1 MGEGLNEEKRTNRKM
16 WDRKMWKPYFSVLHL
31 PVCRSQPG
39 KEIFVKKLVAISAAL
54 LAAALLT
61 FSTIAQQ
68 GPPPQGPG
76 GQGGPLRGQG
86 RGPGI
91 EALAMD
97 DHAGFES
104 IFDGKTL
111 KGWDGD
117 LSAWRVENETIIG
130 ESTAEKPL
138 KANTFLIWRGG
149 QPKDFELKL
158 EYRINSTNSGVQY
171 RSVELPEVG
180 KWVMKGYQADIDF
193 QNTYTGQLYEE
204 RGRGF
209 LAMRGQVT
217 RLQPGK
223 KQVIA
228 HLRSGDELKAL
239 VKVNDW
245 NQLHIIARGNV
256 LTHILNGHL
265 MAEAIDDDATGRAMG
280 GLIGFQMHVGP
291 PMKVEYR
298 NIWLKNL

>member
-1 MGEGLNEEKRTNRKM
+1 MLMKTLRTN
-16 WDRKMWKPYFSVLHL
+16 D
-31 PVCRSQPG
+31 
-39 KEIFVKKLVAISAAL
+39 KLTFVAICAAL
-54 LAAALLT
+54 LMLALPGLHQT
-61 FSTIAQQ
+61 TAQQ
-68 GPPPQGPG
+68 GPPQGPPPG
-76 GQGGPLRGQG
+76 GQGGPPRQGGGPGGQG

-117 LSAWRVENETIIG
+117 PQFWRAENETIIG
-130 ESTAEKPL
+130 ESTAEKPVKL
-138 KANTFLIWRGG
+138 NTFLIWRGG

-158 EYRINSTNSGVQY
+158 EFKMSSTNSGVQY

-193 QNTYTGQLYEE
+193 NNQFTGQLYEE

-209 LAMRGQVT
+209 LAMRGQMT
-217 RLQPGK
+217 QIAPGGK
-223 KQVIA
+223 KRIIA
-228 HLRSGDELKAL
+228 NLRTGDDLKAL
-239 VKVNDW
+239 IKANDW
-245 NQLHIIARGNV
+245 NQVHIIARGNV
-256 LTHILNGHL
+256 LTHIFNGHL
-265 MAEAIDDDATGRAMG
+265 MAQAVDDDPAGRAMS
-280 GLIGFQMHVGP
+280 GLLGFQMHVGP
-291 PMKVEYR
+291 PMKLELR

>member
-1 MGEGLNEEKRTNRKM
+1 M
-16 WDRKMWKPYFSVLHL
+16 
-31 PVCRSQPG
+31 
-39 KEIFVKKLVAISAAL
+39 KKLLAISAAL
-54 LAAALLT
+54 FAAALLI
-61 FSTIAQQ
+61 FQQISTRAQQ
-68 GPPPQGPG
+68 TGAPQGQP
-76 GQGGPLRGQG
+76 RGSG

-91 EALAMD
+91 EALALD
-97 DHAGFES
+97 DHTGFES

-117 LSAWRVENETIIG
+117 PAFWRVENETIIG
-130 ESTAEKPL
+130 ESSAEKPL

-180 KWVMKGYQADIDF
+180 KWVLKGYQADIDF

-209 LAMRGQVT
+209 LAMRGQMT
-217 RLQPGK
+217 RLQQAK

-228 HLRSGDELKAL
+228 NLSGGDDLKSL
-239 VKVNDW
+239 IKVGDW
-245 NQLHIIARGNV
+245 NQLHIIARGNA
-256 LTHILNGHL
+256 LTHILNGRL
-265 MAEAIDDDATGRAMG
+265 MAAAIDDDATNRAMG
-280 GLIGFQMHVGP
+280 GLIGFQMHTGP
-291 PMKVEYR
+291 PMKGEYR
-298 NIWLKNL
+298 NVWLKSL

>member
-1 MGEGLNEEKRTNRKM
+1 M
-16 WDRKMWKPYFSVLHL
+16 
-31 PVCRSQPG
+31 
-39 KEIFVKKLVAISAAL
+39 KKLVAISSAAL
-54 LAAALLT
+54 LAASFLT
-61 FSTIAQQ
+61 FQVISTSARQA
-68 GPPPQGPG
+68 GAPQGQPRG
-76 GQGGPLRGQG
+76 GAG

-91 EALAMD
+91 EALALD
-97 DHAGFES
+97 DHTGFES
-104 IFDGKTL
+104 IFDGATM
-111 KGWDGD
+111 KGWEGD
-117 LSAWRVENETIIG
+117 PAFWRVENETIIG
-130 ESTAEKPL
+130 ESEAEKPL

-171 RSVELPEVG
+171 RSAELPEVG
-180 KWVMKGYQADIDF
+180 KWVLKGYQADIDF

-209 LAMRGQVT
+209 LAMRGQMT
-217 RLQPGK
+217 RLQQAK

-228 HLRSGDELKAL
+228 NLSGGDDLKSL
-239 VKVNDW
+239 IKINDW
-245 NQLHIIARGNV
+245 NQLHIIARGNAI
-256 LTHILNGHL
+256 THILNGRL
-265 MAEAIDDDATGRAMG
+265 MAAAIDDDATSRATG

>member
-1 MGEGLNEEKRTNRKM
+1 M
-16 WDRKMWKPYFSVLHL
+16 
-31 PVCRSQPG
+31 
-39 KEIFVKKLVAISAAL
+39 KKLVAISCAL
-54 LAAALLT
+54 LVAALLT
-61 FSTIAQQ
+61 IQVISTSAQQ
-68 GPPPQGPG
+68 PGAPQGQP
-76 GQGGPLRGQG
+76 RGAG

-91 EALAMD
+91 EPLALD
-97 DHAGFES
+97 DHTGFEA

-117 LSAWRVENETIIG
+117 TAFWRVENETIIG
-130 ESTAEKPL
+130 ESAADKPL

-193 QNTYTGQLYEE
+193 ENRYTGQLYEE

-209 LAMRGQVT
+209 LAMRGQMT
-217 RLQPGK
+217 RLQQENK
-223 KQVIA
+223 KRVVA
-228 HLRSGDELKAL
+228 NLGGGDDLKSL
-239 VKVNDW
+239 IKVNDW
-245 NQLHIIARGNV
+245 NQLHIIARGNA
-256 LTHILNGHL
+256 LTHVLNGRL
-265 MAEAIDDDATGRAMG
+265 MAVAIDDDATGREMG
-280 GLIGFQMHVGP
+280 GLIGFQLHMGP

>member
-1 MGEGLNEEKRTNRKM
+1 M
-16 WDRKMWKPYFSVLHL
+16 
-31 PVCRSQPG
+31 
-39 KEIFVKKLVAISAAL
+39 KKLAATCAAL
-54 LAAALLT
+54 FVAALVVFQQL
-61 FSTIAQQ
+61 STSAQQ
-68 GPPPQGPG
+68 GQPRGPA
-76 GQGGPLRGQG
+76 

-91 EALAMD
+91 EALVMD
-97 DHAGFES
+97 DHTGFES

-117 LSAWRVENETIIG
+117 PAFWRVENETIIG

-138 KANTFLIWRGG
+138 KANTFLVWRGG

-180 KWVMKGYQADIDF
+180 KWVLKGYQADIDF

-209 LAMRGQVT
+209 LAMRGQMT
-217 RLQPGK
+217 HLQPGK
-223 KQVIA
+223 KQLIA
-228 HLRSGDELKAL
+228 NLRSSDELKGL
-239 VKVNDW
+239 IKVNDW

-256 LTHILNGHL
+256 LTHVLNGHL
-265 MAEAIDDDATGRAMG
+265 MAVAIDDDVTSRAMG

-298 NIWLKNL
+298 KIWLKSL

>member
-1 MGEGLNEEKRTNRKM
+1 M
-16 WDRKMWKPYFSVLHL
+16 
-31 PVCRSQPG
+31 
-39 KEIFVKKLVAISAAL
+39 KKLVAISAAL
-54 LAAALLT
+54 LAAVLLT

-68 GPPPQGPG
+68 GPP
-76 GQGGPLRGQG
+76 RGQG

-97 DHAGFES
+97 DHTGFES

-117 LSAWRVENETIIG
+117 PAAWRVENETIIG

-149 QPKDFELKL
+149 QPKDFDLKL

-209 LAMRGQVT
+209 LAMRGQMT
-217 RLQPGK
+217 RLEEGQRPK
-223 KQVIA
+223 VMA
-228 HLRSGDELKAL
+228 NLRNGDELKGII
-239 VKVNDW
+239 KTNDW
-245 NQLHIIARGNV
+245 NLLHIIARGNTLIHV
-256 LTHILNGHL
+256 MNGEL
-265 MAEAIDDDATGRAMG
+265 AAMFIDDDAKNRAAA

-291 PMKVEYR
+291 PMKVEFR
-298 NIWLKNL
+298 NIRLKKL

>member
-1 MGEGLNEEKRTNRKM
+1 M
-16 WDRKMWKPYFSVLHL
+16 
-31 PVCRSQPG
+31 
-39 KEIFVKKLVAISAAL
+39 KKLVAIAAL
-54 LAAALLT
+54 FVAAFLT
-61 FSTIAQQ
+61 FQSISTRAQQ
-68 GPPPQGPG
+68 AGAPQGQPRG
-76 GQGGPLRGQG
+76 GGG

-91 EALAMD
+91 EALAFE
-97 DHAGFES
+97 DHTGFES

-117 LSAWRVENETIIG
+117 PDLWRVENETIIG

-138 KANTFLIWRGG
+138 KINTFLVWRGG

-193 QNTYTGQLYEE
+193 QNMYTGQLYEE

-209 LAMRGQVT
+209 LAMRGQMT
-217 RLQPGK
+217 RLQEGK

-228 HLRSGDELKAL
+228 NLGGADDLKSL
-239 VKVNDW
+239 IKVNDW
-245 NQLHIIARGNV
+245 NQLHIIAKGNS
-256 LTHILNGHL
+256 LTHILNGRL
-265 MAEAIDDDATGRAMG
+265 MAGTIDDDAKNRAMG
-280 GLIGFQMHVGP
+280 GLLGFQMHMGP
-291 PMKVEYR
+291 PMKVEFR
-298 NIWLKNL
+298 NIWLKGL